1 MDAIWK
7 ALGVG
12 AITFAVFALLNLLST
27 YPLMWA
33 MNYVIPQRFI
43 VAVFGIPAMTFWKTY
58 ALAWVCRSLF
68 QSTNIPSSKA

>member
-7 ALGVG
+7 ALGIVV
-12 AITFAVFALLNLLST
+12 ITIAVFSLLNLLMT

-33 MNYVIPQRFI
+33 MNYLIPQRFI

-68 QSTNIPSSKA
+68 QSTHIPSSKA